1 MDKDP
6 RDTRSRRD
14 REVRP
19 LRSSPAVSLRS
30 GACRAHWRGERRQ
43 IDRRHRLGREARGVA
58 DRKTGSGQR
67 SGSAARLSHPQTI
80 ALVLHGPMRS
90 STARAKTMLSVSMS
104 TGATT
109 TMMPQ
114 GRRSSSTGAKS
125 GLREP
130 PASSNVQLEQGKLQ
144 VTAFRQVAHNFRIF
158 SISCRAK
165 SEAIEARIGG

>member
-1 MDKDP
+1 
-6 RDTRSRRD
+6 
-14 REVRP
+14 
-19 LRSSPAVSLRS
+19 
-30 GACRAHWRGERRQ
+30 
-43 IDRRHRLGREARGVA
+43 
-58 DRKTGSGQR
+58 
-67 SGSAARLSHPQTI
+67 
-80 ALVLHGPMRS
+80 
-90 STARAKTMLSVSMS
+90 MS

-158 SISCRAK
+158 SISCRPK